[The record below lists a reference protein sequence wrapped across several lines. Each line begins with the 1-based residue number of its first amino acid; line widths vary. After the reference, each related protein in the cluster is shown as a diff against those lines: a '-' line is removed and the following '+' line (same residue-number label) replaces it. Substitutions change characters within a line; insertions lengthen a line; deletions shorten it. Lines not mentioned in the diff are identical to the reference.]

1 MPSRIASDLAELARL
16 ASDGGLDLRQVALR
30 VKTDLLL
37 ATPSPSPEDMEAFRA
52 MAEAL
57 IPVIDEATATILAR
71 KLASWPHAPREVL
84 ADLRARGGEVLA
96 ALINHGMPLT
106 ATEIEEI
113 AAEGGDEARSALA
126 SRHDLTGSASIALA
140 GCNDADIDAA
150 LVANIAVPLPHA
162 ALDLLLPRAART
174 PALGASLLAR
184 ADLPA
189 SELTPLFLQ
198 ASLER
203 RLAMI
208 DAATAREALAPSPRS
223 TTLDGDQ
230 ISGLIATA
238 LSDRR
243 GAFTALADAFGGDAR
258 FAAAMAN
265 DSTRQLAALALVGC
279 GASPEDATRFL
290 IGLGDDAARSV
301 ERIFALVELMRSLS
315 PAVARRL
322 AQQIGGIAPRGARP
336 GALQPAMDPSG
347 TPARPGAERAPARG
361 IVQEVRRRLGNG
373 SSD

>member
-57 IPVIDEATATILAR
+57 VPVIDETTATILAR
-71 KLASWPHAPREVL
+71 KLASWPHAPREML
-84 ADLRARGGEVLA
+84 MGLRARGGEVLA
-96 ALINHGMPLT
+96 ALISHGMPLS

-113 AAEGGDEARSALA
+113 AAEGDGEAKVALA
-126 SRHDLTGSASIALA
+126 GRHDLTSSASITLA
-140 GCNDADIDAA
+140 GHDYAEIDAA
-150 LVANIAVPLPHA
+150 LAANTAASLPHA
-162 ALDLLLPRAART
+162 ALDLLLPRAALA
-174 PALGASLLAR
+174 PELGASLLAR
-184 ADLPA
+184 ADLPV

-198 ASLER
+198 ASLEK

-208 DAATAREALAPSPRS
+208 DAAKGHEALAPSQRP

-238 LSDRR
+238 LTDRPS
-243 GAFTALADAFGGDAR
+243 AFAALATAFGGDAR
-258 FAAAMAN
+258 FAKALAN
-265 DSTRQLAALALVGC
+265 DPSRQLAALALVGC

-301 ERIFALVELMRSLS
+301 ERIFALVELMRSLQ

-322 AQQIGGIAPRGARP
+322 AQQIGGVAPRSTRSGT
-336 GALQPAMDPSG
+336 LQPAMDPSG
-347 TPARPGAERAPARG
+347 TPARPGAERTPSRG
-361 IVQEVRRRLGNG
+361 IVQEVRRRLGGG